1 MMKFTL
7 KFLLIFNLFCSVLL
21 CNELSNTSNKIISL
35 NSQLSI
41 IKEQKSTT
49 KDGDIAILEDE
60 KNELLN
66 RLPALITSSNDFNQT
81 HLKSYI
87 KVLSAELNKQTKQ
100 SNPNAKEVQIA
111 LANAQ
116 LDQIYYYALSQ
127 ISKAFKDYSKT
138 PDEALID
145 AITQIQISNYQEL
158 KTISTNATSQIEQ
171 ELIATDLKRQTY
183 SEILNYLKENS
194 ELFDSSFVLT
204 SLNLQ
209 HIIDEI
215 NRIINLKSSPINIG
229 KIIIISLIF
238 IFFILL
244 PRLASLLLYRV
255 FIALLSRSKDIS
267 VEFKEQFVAAIKL
280 PVAIF
285 FIIYAL
291 NLSIIIAYYPATI
304 NIEIS
309 KYFGIAYSVVI
320 AWFVIGV
327 LNGYGIVI
335 LSKIAEKSGR
345 KEIVNLIIKV
355 LYFIIVIIAILVI
368 LSKIGFD
375 ISTLIA
381 SLGIGG
387 LAVAFATKDIIAN
400 FFASIVLLFDSSLSQ
415 GDWIVCAGIEGTVVE
430 IGLRKTT
437 IRTFDNALVFV
448 PNSKIM
454 SESIKNWNRRKV
466 GRQIKMHVGLSYTT
480 PPKSI
485 RSCIKE
491 IKEMLKNHPGIA
503 QTGIDTALNNTS
515 DARIKYR
522 QSMVSMDDLSGY
534 KNNLFVVLDQFSD
547 SSIDILIYCFSKSVV
562 WGEFLAVKEDVMLK
576 IMEIVERYDD
586 AKFAF
591 PSQSIYV
598 ESMPKIQIYKGEN
611 DDKQI

>member
-1 MMKFTL
+1 MKFTL

-81 HLKSYI
+81 HLRSYI
-87 KVLSAELNKQTKQ
+87 KALSAELNKQTKQ

-116 LDQIYYYALSQ
+116 LDQIYYHALSQ

-229 KIIIISLIF
+229 KIIIISLVF

-255 FIALLSRSKDIS
+255 FIAFLSRSKDIS

-304 NIEIS
+304 NIEMS
-309 KYFGIAYSVVI
+309 KYFGIAYSVVV

-503 QTGIDTALNNTS
+503 QTGIDTALNNAS

>member
-7 KFLLIFNLFCSVLL
+7 KFLLIFNLFYGFALG
-21 CNELSNTSNKIISL
+21 NELSSTSDKIISL

-49 KDGDIAILEDE
+49 KDADIAILEDE
-60 KNELLN
+60 KNKLLN
-66 RLPALITSSNDFNQT
+66 SLPALITSGNDFNQT
-81 HLKSYI
+81 HI
-87 KVLSAELNKQTKQ
+87 KAHIKALRAELNKQTKQ
-100 SNPNAKEVQIA
+100 ASPNAKETQIA
-111 LANAQ
+111 LASAQ
-116 LDQIYYYALSQ
+116 LDQIYYHALSQ

-138 PDEALID
+138 PDEALTL

-158 KTISTNATSQIEQ
+158 KAISSESTNQIKQ
-171 ELIATDLKRQTY
+171 ELSAAELKRQTY
-183 SEILNYLKENS
+183 SEILNYLKDNS
-194 ELFDSSFVLT
+194 ELFDSSFILS

-209 HIIDEI
+209 QIIDEI
-215 NRIINLKSSPINIG
+215 NSIINLKSNSINIG
-229 KIIIISLIF
+229 KIIIILLIF

-244 PRLASLLLYRV
+244 PRIASLVLYKV
-255 FIALLSRSKDIS
+255 FIALLSRSRDIS

-285 FIIYAL
+285 FVIYAL
-291 NLSIIIAYYPATI
+291 NLSLIIAYYPATI
-304 NIEIS
+304 SIEMS
-309 KYFGIAYSVVI
+309 KYFSITYSVVV

-355 LYFIIVIIAILVI
+355 LYFIVIIITSLMI

-400 FFASIVLLFDSSLSQ
+400 FFASIVLLFDSSLNQ

-466 GRQIKMHVGLSYTT
+466 GRQIKMHVSLSYTT
-480 PPKSI
+480 SPKSI
-485 RSCIKE
+485 KNCIKD
-491 IKEMLKNHPGIA
+491 IKEMLQNHPGIA
-503 QTGIDTALNNTS
+503 QTGVDTALNSSS
-515 DARIKYR
+515 DARTKYR

-534 KNNLFVVLDQFSD
+534 KSNLFVVLDKFGE
-547 SSIDILIYCFSKSVV
+547 SSVDILIYCFSKSVV

-576 IMEIVERYDD
+576 IMEIVGRYED

-591 PSQSIYV
+591 PSQSLYV
-598 ESMPKIQIYKGEN
+598 ESIPKIQIYKGEN
-611 DDKQI
+611 SVKDI

>member
-81 HLKSYI
+81 HLRSYI
-87 KVLSAELNKQTKQ
+87 KALSAELNKQTKQ

-215 NRIINLKSSPINIG
+215 NRIINLKSS
-229 KIIIISLIF
+229 
-238 IFFILL
+238 
-244 PRLASLLLYRV
+244 
-255 FIALLSRSKDIS
+255 
-267 VEFKEQFVAAIKL
+267 
-280 PVAIF
+280 
-285 FIIYAL
+285 
-291 NLSIIIAYYPATI
+291 
-304 NIEIS
+304 
-309 KYFGIAYSVVI
+309 
-320 AWFVIGV
+320 
-327 LNGYGIVI
+327 
-335 LSKIAEKSGR
+335 
-345 KEIVNLIIKV
+345 
-355 LYFIIVIIAILVI
+355 
-368 LSKIGFD
+368 
-375 ISTLIA
+375 
-381 SLGIGG
+381 
-387 LAVAFATKDIIAN
+387 
-400 FFASIVLLFDSSLSQ
+400 
-415 GDWIVCAGIEGTVVE
+415 
-430 IGLRKTT
+430 
-437 IRTFDNALVFV
+437 
-448 PNSKIM
+448 
-454 SESIKNWNRRKV
+454 
-466 GRQIKMHVGLSYTT
+466 
-480 PPKSI
+480 
-485 RSCIKE
+485 
-491 IKEMLKNHPGIA
+491 
-503 QTGIDTALNNTS
+503 
-515 DARIKYR
+515 
-522 QSMVSMDDLSGY
+522 
-534 KNNLFVVLDQFSD
+534 
-547 SSIDILIYCFSKSVV
+547 
-562 WGEFLAVKEDVMLK
+562 
-576 IMEIVERYDD
+576 
-586 AKFAF
+586 
-591 PSQSIYV
+591 
-598 ESMPKIQIYKGEN
+598 
-611 DDKQI
+611 